1 MRVSDFERPAACRF
15 ARARKEMAME
25 RKIEVRSTRALYDC
39 NSGAAQ
45 SKNFIF
51 DDFSDAKAAILAGQ
65 KS

>member
-1 MRVSDFERPAACRF
+1 
-15 ARARKEMAME
+15 MAME